1 MNVIVPTHLQYTR
14 DHYWIR
20 KEGNEAVIG
29 LTEIGLLAW
38 GMVLFIE
45 LPERGAVLGQG
56 NYAGSL
62 ETAESEHDLLAPLSG
77 EVIAVNMLLERA
89 TMMLIESPYDKGWL
103 FRVACSEPSQLEQLW
118 DAHTYASNYSFE

>member
-1 MNVIVPTHLQYTR
+1 MTVPTHFQYTR

-20 KEGNEAVIG
+20 QEGNEAVIG

-45 LPERGAVLGQG
+45 LPERGAVLEQG
-56 NYAGSL
+56 CYAGSV

-77 EVIAVNMLLERA
+77 EIIAVNMLLERA
-89 TMMLIESPYDKGWL
+89 TMMLIESPYDKAWL
-103 FRVACSEPSQLEQLW
+103 FRMACSEMPELEQLL
-118 DAHTYASNYSFE
+118 DAQTYEASYSLE

>member
-1 MNVIVPTHLQYTR
+1 MTVPTHLQYTR

-20 KEGNEAVIG
+20 QEGNEAVIG
-29 LTEIGLLAW
+29 LTETGLLTW

-45 LPERGAVLGQG
+45 LPERGAVLEQG
-56 NYAGSL
+56 HYAGSL

-89 TMMLIESPYDKGWL
+89 TMMLIESPYEKGWL
-103 FRVACSEPSQLEQLW
+103 FRMACSEPSEMEQLL
-118 DAHTYASNYSFE
+118 DAGTYEADYALE

>member
-1 MNVIVPTHLQYTR
+1 MIVPTHLQYTR

-20 KEGNEAVIG
+20 QEGNEAVIG

-56 NYAGSL
+56 YFAGSV
-62 ETAESEHDLLAPLSG
+62 ETADSEHDLLAPLSG

-89 TMMLIESPYDKGWL
+89 TMMLIESPYDKAWL
-103 FRVACSEPSQLEQLW
+103 FRMACSELSELEQLL
-118 DAHTYASNYSFE
+118 DAQTYEANYSLE